1 MSKKGINQNTN
12 YNSELLNSIGS
23 DFIFDKNPINRL
35 KGAISNLEKVSDVN
49 EIGKKKEL
57 NELKLQINS
66 LIDCNLKNNS
76 KKIVLGDGNINS
88 PIMLVGE
95 APGKEEDSAG
105 LTFFLKDLQLHLKTL
120 VQYCPPQYR
129 GPHQLTL

>member
-35 KGAISNLEKVSDVN
+35 ESSISNLEKASDVN
-49 EIGKKKEL
+49 EVGKKKEL

-76 KKIVLGDGNINS
+76 KK
-88 PIMLVGE
+88 
-95 APGKEEDSAG
+95 
-105 LTFFLKDLQLHLKTL
+105 
-120 VQYCPPQYR
+120 
-129 GPHQLTL
+129 